1 MKKLFLFFLIPF
13 AAFAQ
18 SGIPEATEAQVT
30 ARQGIGYVSARRLP
44 AGGGSADGTVLFGSA
59 SATGGSD
66 GDTYIETDTGTVSK
80 KAAGSWASQVQ
91 FQLYSSVLTTYAG
104 IDPTAN
110 VQSLLGATDYSAF
123 KSLLTLGNVDN
134 TSDATKNSAAA
145 TLTNKRIT
153 ARIATLT
160 DAATVAP
167 ATDDYDGGILT
178 ELSQTTDF
186 LNPTGTPTDGQKY
199 TLRIKSTTTRSITW
213 TNGGSGTKY
222 RASPDVPLPS
232 ATSGS
237 GKTDYLVFMHNAA
250 DDKWDLVGRAFGF

>member
-18 SGIPEATEAQVT
+18 SGIPEATDAQIT

-44 AGGGSADGTVLFGSA
+44 VGGGSDGTVLFGSA

-91 FQLYSSVLTTYAG
+91 FQLYSSVLSTYAG

-123 KSLLTLGNVDN
+123 KALLTLGNVDN
-134 TSDATKNSAAA
+134 TSDATKNSATA

-153 ARIATLT
+153 ARVLEITSSATPTINT
-160 DAATVAP
+160 DNYDAVTITALAVNITSMAANLSGTPSNFDKLIFRIKDDGTPRSINWDAPFTARIVALPTTTVANK
-167 ATDDYDGGILT
+167 ILAVVFWRNSVT
-178 ELSQTTDF
+178 
-186 LNPTGTPTDGQKY
+186 
-199 TLRIKSTTTRSITW
+199 STW
-213 TNGGSGTKY
+213 DCMASGTEI
-222 RASPDVPLPS
+222 
-232 ATSGS
+232 
-237 GKTDYLVFMHNAA
+237 
-250 DDKWDLVGRAFGF
+250 